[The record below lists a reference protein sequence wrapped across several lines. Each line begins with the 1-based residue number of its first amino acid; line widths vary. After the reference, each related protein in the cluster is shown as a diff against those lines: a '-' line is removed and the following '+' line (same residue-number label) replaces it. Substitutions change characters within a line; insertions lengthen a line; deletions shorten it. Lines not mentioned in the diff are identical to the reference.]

1 MKNILNAIS
10 SILVIL
16 FLGWMFLGDCCEKKC
31 KKSNTKECDYSKC
44 EKSGGIP
51 PPPPPEME
59 KEVEVSQEKQEI
71 IDSLKTEISEMKDKL
86 DRLNNDQ
93 KELEKFSRE
102 NFLMKKENED
112 IIIIRE
118 KGDE

>member
-1 MKNILNAIS
+1 MLKLKEFYKKIPSVFKNKYFIVGFLFIIWIVFLDENNLVLLNQQQS
-10 SILVIL
+10 NL
-16 FLGWMFLGDCCEKKC
+16 EK
-31 KKSNTKECDYSKC
+31 N
-44 EKSGGIP
+44 
-51 PPPPPEME
+51 
-59 KEVEVSQEKQEI
+59 QEI
-71 IDSLKTEISEMKDKL
+71 IDSLENEISEMEDKL

-93 KELEKFSRE
+93 KELEKFARE